1 MIAGALQY
9 GHISTKVTLNYS
21 GSADSSW
28 MEDLAVERLE
38 LVLEQTDQ
46 DAALLD
52 DGEHVSG
59 PSAAEYR
66 NRVARARRFAGRVV
80 DRARNVERILGQAD
94 SNIHHGEAMTCV
106 WRAEIAACRKAKL
119 DLGLPA
125 DDAPDESE
133 CRPTCQNLAYT
144 DRDVQQLEREL
155 ATLEK
160 LAADPLA
167 PSPIRDRAAAHAAQR
182 HAIIKRH
189 EQARPVSIQ
198 IEEDHDDPQTA

>member
-1 MIAGALQY
+1 
-9 GHISTKVTLNYS
+9 
-21 GSADSSW
+21 
-28 MEDLAVERLE
+28 
-38 LVLEQTDQ
+38 
-46 DAALLD
+46 
-52 DGEHVSG
+52 
-59 PSAAEYR
+59 
-66 NRVARARRFAGRVV
+66 
-80 DRARNVERILGQAD
+80 
-94 SNIHHGEAMTCV
+94 MTCV
-106 WRAEIAACRKAKL
+106 FRTETAACRKAKL

-125 DDAPDESE
+125 DAPDEPE

-144 DRDVQQLEREL
+144 DRDIQQLKREL

-198 IEEDHDDPQTA
+198 IEDDDDPQTA